1 MYSIFNEQHMSHLSQ
16 LNEKQSKILLVAEK
30 LFAEKG
36 FDGTSIRTIAQ
47 EANINVAMVS
57 YYFGSKEKM
66 LESLILH
73 RIEDLKMQVENLYKE
88 HIGPEEKVNRFVQLY
103 IQTIN
108 KHKCFYQILLFEQSS
123 QKRTIDVQSLTEVK
137 KANLEIFKKIIAE
150 GQQIGLYK
158 QNVNIP
164 LIPSTIIGTLVH
176 FRMNRPHYEAVLDLP
191 DEEAYESYIQNELTQ
206 HVQQTIQSLLKYEN

>member
-1 MYSIFNEQHMSHLSQ
+1 MNSLTD
-16 LNEKQSKILLVAEK
+16 LNEKQTKILLVAEK

-36 FDGTSIRTIAQ
+36 FDGTSIRNIAQ
-47 EANINVAMVS
+47 EAQINIAMVS

-73 RIEDLKMQVENLYKE
+73 RIEDIKMQVENLSRA
-88 HIGPEEKVNRFVQLY
+88 HISPVEKINRFVELY

-123 QKRTIDVQSLTEVK
+123 KKREIDFQSFSEVK

-150 GQQIGLYK
+150 GQEQGVFK
-158 QNVNIP
+158 QNVNVA

-176 FRMNRPHYEAVLDLP
+176 FRMSRPHYEHVLDLHT
-191 DEEAYESYIQNELTQ
+191 EEAYENYIKTELTQ
-206 HVQQTIQSLLKYEN
+206 HVKQTIQSLLKYEN

>member
-1 MYSIFNEQHMSHLSQ
+1 MNSLTD
-16 LNEKQSKILLVAEK
+16 LNEKQTKILLVAEK

-36 FDGTSIRTIAQ
+36 FDGTSIRNIAQ
-47 EANINVAMVS
+47 EAQINIAMVS

-73 RIEDLKMQVENLYKE
+73 RIEDIKMQVENLSRE
-88 HIGPEEKVNRFVQLY
+88 NISPVEKINRFVELY

-123 QKRTIDVQSLTEVK
+123 KKREIDFQSFSEVK

-150 GQQIGLYK
+150 GQEQGVFK
-158 QNVNIP
+158 QNVNVT

-176 FRMNRPHYEAVLDLP
+176 FRMSRPHYEHVLDLRT
-191 DEEAYESYIQNELTQ
+191 EEAYENYIKTELTQ
-206 HVQQTIQSLLKYEN
+206 HVKQTIQSLLKYEN